1 MQRITVDVINAKIEI
16 YAKCFS
22 GIVGEKK
29 PNFRGM
35 VKD

>member
-16 YAKCFS
+16 YAKRFS
-22 GIVGEKK
+22 GTVGKKK